1 MLGIKHG
8 NKKQSKLDNLGLM
21 RFIVNQKGIIRRFIT
36 VREVCYIFFSTNI
49 KRATFYYHHQVHIT
63 YKAGVKC
70 GTLEQRRRAKN
81 LVYLNI
87 RTTILKKIKKCVA
100 VISMSKG

>member
-1 MLGIKHG
+1 MLH
-8 NKKQSKLDNLGLM
+8 
-21 RFIVNQKGIIRRFIT
+21 
-36 VREVCYIFFSTNI
+36 FFSTNI

-70 GTLEQRRRAKN
+70 EPWSTGGAKN

-100 VISMSKG
+100 VISMSKGQA